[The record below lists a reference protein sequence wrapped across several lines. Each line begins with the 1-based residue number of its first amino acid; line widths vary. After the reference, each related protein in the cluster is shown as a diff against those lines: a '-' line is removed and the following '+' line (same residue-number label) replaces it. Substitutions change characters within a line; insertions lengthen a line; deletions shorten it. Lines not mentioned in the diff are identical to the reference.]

1 MRVASLHIYPVKGAR
16 AVDCDQATANARGF
30 RGDRRWLATGADD
43 RFLTQRDCPALAQL
57 TTRPVEEGLF
67 LSFEG
72 HSDINVVKPEDGE
85 RRSVT
90 IWNDQVDALR
100 ADADADAWLSDALGR
115 TVRLYYMDDAA
126 TRDTSGRWGAPAPV
140 SFADGYPFLIT
151 TTQSLE
157 ALNQEIARS
166 GGAAVGMERFRP
178 NIVIDADRPW
188 AEDYWKAIK
197 IGDVVVDVVKPC
209 VRCVVTTKDQASGTS
224 MGKEP
229 LKSLGKI
236 RRSAHPELSGALFGW
251 NATPRNQ
258 GEVRV
263 GDVVEVVEPRPE
275 GWPLA

>member
-1 MRVASLHIYPVKGAR
+1 VHISSLHIYPLKGVR
-16 AVDCDQATANARGF
+16 AVNYDQATAHARGF
-30 RGDRRWLATGADD
+30 RGDRRWLVTDADD
-43 RFLTQRDCPALAQL
+43 RFLTQRECSALAQL
-57 TTRPVEEGLF
+57 IALPGAQDLS

-72 HSDINVVKPEDGE
+72 CSEFTVARQEDGE
-85 RRSVT
+85 RRRVT

-100 ADADADAWLSDALGR
+100 AGADADAWLSDALGR
-115 TVRLYYMDDAA
+115 AVRLYFMDDAA

-151 TTQSLE
+151 TLQSLE

-166 GGAAVGMERFRP
+166 GGAPVGMERFRP

-197 IGDVVVDVVKPC
+197 IGDVVIDLVKPC
-209 VRCVVTTKDQASGTS
+209 VRCVVTTKDQTSGES

-251 NATPRNQ
+251 NATLRNP
-258 GEVRV
+258 GEIKI
-263 GDVVEVVEPRPE
+263 GDAVEVVEPRPE